1 MSVLRLPSKR
11 RVFVAA
17 PTGIKQP
24 LAKATSCEDTEPSF
38 RPEARRAA
46 EIADFSVFSD
56 AHGEFSVF
64 SQAVQSSTTACKG
77 DYAARQ
83 RFVKL
88 VGD

>member
-24 LAKATSCEDTEPSF
+24 LAKATSCEDTDRVSAP
-38 RPEARRAA
+38 RRA
-46 EIADFSVFSD
+46 EQRKLADFSVFSD